1 MNIKHLP
8 EPASIFEKIW
18 ELSPERH
25 IPEASAMLLQ
35 LTKKLISIYDAE
47 GRLDENPFTPTT
59 KRKLNLPVHK
69 IQALLS
75 NSTCLVTGG
84 AGCVGSTLVKRL
96 VELGAGKVI
105 IADLIDKSPDS
116 SSAHQNVITVLAD
129 VRDRDALN
137 DVFEKY
143 KPDYVFHTAAQRDP
157 GYAETHIEETISL
170 NIMGTLNL
178 VNICE
183 SHKSVKQCVFSSTG
197 KASRYYT
204 SEVYAATK
212 KMCEYI
218 FDTYAQQSS
227 VRYSMVRFTHILENS
242 LMNSELQHPLDKD
255 YLAIHSPG
263 KYVTAQNVRE
273 AADLML
279 NALLSSK
286 VGRCNFLIVKN
297 LEWPVESLEVA
308 LYYIK
313 QSGAKIPVIFKGNPP
328 GYCEKF
334 FRGQMDWAHP
344 LEMNLLINVYEQR
357 YRYENE
363 EADMIISGIVP
374 TNKYILQNALIKL
387 SLVKGEKKSK
397 ECLLLQLKNIVR
409 ASLDNVEQSDTV
421 NILQWGLNPQYLAAE
436 GTIAADYEPAVSI
449 LNDSLNP
456 HNSSNSAIYGQ
467 YINC

>member
-1 MNIKHLP
+1 MNTRYLP
-8 EPASIFEKIW
+8 DPAGIFEKIW
-18 ELSPERH
+18 QLSPDRH
-25 IPEASAMLLQ
+25 LPEAYAMLLQ

-47 GRLDENPFTPTT
+47 DRLNENPFTPTT

-69 IQALLS
+69 IKSLLS

-84 AGCVGSTLVKRL
+84 SGCVGSTLVKRL
-96 VELGAGKVI
+96 LELGAAKI
-105 IADLIDKSPDS
+105 IIVDLIDNLSDVT
-116 SSAHQNVITVLAD
+116 SAHKNVITVLAD
-129 VRDRDALN
+129 VTDRDALN
-137 DVFEKY
+137 AVFEQY
-143 KPDYVFHTAAQRDP
+143 EPDYVFHTAAQRDP
-157 GYAETHIEETISL
+157 GYAENHIEDTINL

-178 VNICE
+178 VNACE

-204 SEVYAATK
+204 NEVYAATK

-218 FDTYAQQSS
+218 FDTYALQSS

-242 LMNSELQHPLDKD
+242 LMNTELQNPSHAD
-255 YLAIHSPG
+255 YMAIHSPG
-263 KYVTAQNVRE
+263 KYVTAQNVCE

-279 NALLSSK
+279 NALLHSK
-286 VGRCNFLIVKN
+286 VGQCNFLIVKN

-328 GYCEKF
+328 GYSEKF

-344 LEMNLLINVYEQR
+344 LDMNLLINVYEQR
-357 YRYENE
+357 YKYENDE
-363 EADMIISGIVP
+363 GDIMISRIVP
-374 TNKYILQNALIKL
+374 TNKYILQNALIQL
-387 SLVKGEKKSK
+387 NLVKGEKKSK

-409 ASLDNVEQSDTV
+409 ATLTHVEQSDTV
-421 NILQWGLNPQYLAAE
+421 NILRWGLNPQYLAAE

-449 LNDSLNP
+449 LNESLNP
-456 HNSSNSAIYGQ
+456 HNSSNSAIYEQ